1 VVNRAA
7 FRLRIARKNPQLRQP
22 AVTPCERMAANH
34 IEAAMLRHR
43 IIPASAV
50 LLAVTI
56 GSAAAQEQPSA
67 GKPLQLLQF
76 ARHAV
81 RHEAKAPLHPHAA
94 TVERLAK
101 HAEVKRHIATKTV
114 AKHRKLFAS
123 VHHPR
128 VAEAPPAP
136 QPAQPAA
143 AAAQPAVWPAVDSA
157 APVGIAI
164 PAPPAAARIVK
175 TEPVV
180 SDTSDAIVTD
190 NKVAQAAPPPPE
202 ATAPKVA
209 ADPHPAAAPPA
220 PDKSAAAA
228 PAARAMIVRPAGPD
242 ADAKKPVGSTPWL
255 LQVLAALGGALT
267 AGAVAW
273 FFILRGRSEPQY
285 EEFFAEAPAPG
296 E

>member
-1 VVNRAA
+1 
-7 FRLRIARKNPQLRQP
+7 
-22 AVTPCERMAANH
+22 
-34 IEAAMLRHR
+34 MLSHR
-43 IIPASAV
+43 ITGVCAV

-56 GSAAAQEQPSA
+56 GSAVAQEQTSV

-81 RHEAKAPLHPHAA
+81 RHEATAPLHPHARA
-94 TVERLAK
+94 VEQLAK
-101 HAEVKRHIATKTV
+101 HAEVKRHIAKSTVTK
-114 AKHRKLFAS
+114 HHKLFAS
-123 VHHPR
+123 VHRHR

-136 QPAQPAA
+136 QPAQPAPVSP
-143 AAAQPAVWPAVDSA
+143 QPAIWPPVDSA
-157 APVGIAI
+157 TPGSIAI
-164 PAPPAAARIVK
+164 AAPPAAAQIVK

-180 SDTSDAIVTD
+180 SDTSAAIAPD
-190 NKVAQAAPPPPE
+190 SKVAQAAPPPPE
-202 ATAPKVA
+202 AAAPKVA

-228 PAARAMIVRPAGPD
+228 PAVRAMIVRPAGPD
-242 ADAKKPVGSTPWL
+242 ADAKKPIGSTPWL

-285 EEFFAEAPAPG
+285 EEFFAGAPAPG